1 MLHRRDLYRY
11 GSVILGSAFSL
22 ALAVPGIRF
31 LFDPLGKKAGAG
43 DFVPLARLGQL
54 KVGEPQMF
62 SVLAE
67 RSDAWT
73 QYPRQ
78 PVGSVWLVRQPE
90 GSKTPVV
97 ALSSECPH
105 LSCPVTVASDGKGFL
120 CPCHDSVFG
129 LDGQRKNSVSPR
141 GMDTLEVRI
150 DGETE
155 PAVLV
160 KFARFRPQTEE
171 KTSLD

>member
-11 GSVILGSAFSL
+11 GSVILGGAFSI

-31 LFDPLGKKAGAG
+31 LFDPLGKKASAG

-54 KVGEPQMF
+54 KVGEPQSF

-67 RSDAWT
+67 RNDAWT

-78 PVGSVWLVRQPE
+78 PVGSVWLIRQPE
-90 GSKTPVV
+90 GSKSPVV

-105 LSCPVTVASDGKGFL
+105 LSCPVMLAADGKGFL

-129 LDGQRKNSVSPR
+129 LDGQRKNAGSPR
-141 GMDTLEVRI
+141 AMDTLEVRVNEGDAPEI
-150 DGETE
+150 
-155 PAVLV
+155 LV